1 MNNIGDAR
9 FIKGKRFQIVEQGL
23 DEKQVEEFIE
33 ELSDRLKAA
42 EKPVHPEDANGVVD
56 AERLVQALGEEAQQ
70 IRVEAEAEAS
80 RIISEAESVSS
91 EEAEAARKIVKSTAE
106 EARKIVEKARAQA
119 DSMERAVRHQA
130 HHTMKS
136 VQEQVQARVKESL
149 KKASQNIMDEFERL
163 SNEVDLLSSNA
174 ASRSTADAGDLHEE
188 QSPQP
193 LISNNAGK
201 AEPNPKSET
210 RRNVELMITP
220 PINPAAFAAFLGHLL
235 DLESIVIRSTKKT
248 DDGSQTIGI
257 GIGED
262 LEIDRLLRDLHEV
275 QRVIDGDPIIIRLK

>member
-1 MNNIGDAR
+1 MNNIGDVR
-9 FIKGKRFQIVEQGL
+9 ILQGRQFQIVERGL
-23 DEKQVEEFIE
+23 DEKQVEEFIK
-33 ELSDRLKAA
+33 ELLDRLKAA
-42 EKPVHPEDANGVVD
+42 QESIHPEGANSV
-56 AERLVQALGEEAQQ
+56 AEAGRLVQVLGEEAQQ
-70 IRVEAEAEAS
+70 IRAEAEVEAS

-91 EEAEAARKIVKSTAE
+91 EEAETARKIVKSTAE

-149 KKASQNIMDEFERL
+149 RKASQNIMDEFERL
-163 SNEVDLLSSNA
+163 SDEVDLLSSNA
-174 ASRSTADAGDLHEE
+174 TNRSPVDAEDLHED

-193 LISNNAGK
+193 SISNNAGK
-201 AEPNPKSET
+201 VEPNPKSEA

-235 DLESIVIRSTKKT
+235 DLEGIVIRSTKKT

-257 GIGED
+257 GIYED

-275 QRVIDGDPIIIRLK
+275 QRVIDGDPIVIRLK